1 MMKNIRKR
9 LENEKG
15 LTLVELLAV
24 IVILAIIAAIAI
36 PAIGNIIKN
45 SQVGALKSD
54 SLNAIAAAELYI
66 IDNPEVLENN
76 TSSMVTLSLLTGD
89 EEGAGESYLEEEI
102 SLTDFEYDPTAKA
115 VTKLKAQKGGVKFE
129 LIGGQKAVKKD
140 LLDLPNNS
148 KSTTIFEITR

>member
-1 MMKNIRKR
+1 MQNNSEQTSKYRKIGGIKMMKNIRKR

-76 TSSMVTLSLLTGD
+76 TS
-89 EEGAGESYLEEEI
+89 
-102 SLTDFEYDPTAKA
+102 
-115 VTKLKAQKGGVKFE
+115 
-129 LIGGQKAVKKD
+129 
-140 LLDLPNNS
+140 
-148 KSTTIFEITR
+148 